1 MWQSA
6 NAKAECQ
13 LKLKLSLDD
22 VGFIDYMKV
31 YKY

>member
-1 MWQSA
+1 MRQSA
-6 NAKAECQ
+6 NAKAYSQ
-13 LKLKLSLDD
+13 LKNKLSLDD